1 MVTRWSRFTAALCGK
16 KVWSGLNQRENEMD
30 SVLWIFAYTTLALVL
45 ALCLVAA
52 IVNRDD
58 DWPE

>member
-1 MVTRWSRFTAALCGK
+1 MIR
-16 KVWSGLNQRENEMD
+16 RETEVE

-45 ALCLVAA
+45 ALCLAAA